1 MMVCLWSCIWLLIG
15 WIYHCDKY
23 WTNHIK
29 LCCIWNK
36 DIEWKSSII
45 WYTKYENMS
54 LLGHRTIWNVIAPSI
69 HLHIHTK
76 CGWLWKHLDLQ
87 FCLSVSQCV
96 SKSNF
101 QKNLLLLF
109 LHLNKVFKKIIKQ
122 IRRPKSF
129 CHSQNPQKQPHLILK
144 MAPS

>member
-87 FCLSVSQCV
+87 FCLSVSHRE
-96 SKSNF
+96 SKSNSKKICSCYF
-101 QKNLLLLF
+101 YIWTKF
-109 LHLNKVFKKIIKQ
+109 LKKLLNKLGDPNLSAIHKTH
-122 IRRPKSF
+122 KS
-129 CHSQNPQKQPHLILK
+129 NLI
-144 MAPS
+144 